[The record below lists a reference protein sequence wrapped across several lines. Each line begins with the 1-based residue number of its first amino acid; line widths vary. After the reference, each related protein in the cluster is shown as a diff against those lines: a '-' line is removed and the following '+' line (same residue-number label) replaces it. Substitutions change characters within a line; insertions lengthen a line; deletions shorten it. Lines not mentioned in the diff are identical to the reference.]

1 MAPKGTIYNFEIDL
15 ADNDRSIY
23 EKLKFTVSMH
33 PSENLEYMITRVLAY
48 CLEYTEGLTFT
59 KGLDEPDQPAL
70 WAYSLDGRLTHWIE
84 VGHPSFDKLHRANK
98 TGARVAVYCHKNP
111 AAFLE
116 QVTGKD
122 IYKSNQIEIYSLE
135 SRFIKE
141 LLRLTDKRLTMSL
154 SVSEKQLYLDVT
166 SENLNSEIIKHL
178 L

>member
-1 MAPKGTIYNFEIDL
+1 M
-15 ADNDRSIY
+15 
-23 EKLKFTVSMH
+23 
-33 PSENLEYMITRVLAY
+33 LAY

-116 QVTGKD
+116 QVIGKD
-122 IYKSNQIEIYSLE
+122 IYKSNEIEIYSFE
-135 SRFIKE
+135 GQFIKE
-141 LLRLTDKRLTMSL
+141 LIRLADKRLTMSL
-154 SVSEKQLYLDVT
+154 SISEKQLYLDVAG
-166 SENLNSEIIKHL
+166 ENLHSEIIKHL